1 MHYIMYTFL
10 MKNIT
15 LSAQDDLIDKA
26 RRIAASRNSSL
37 NVMFR
42 EWLVGLINS
51 SVQKSSEED
60 RLKDLWK
67 RTSYAKVGRKLSREE
82 MNER

>member
-1 MHYIMYTFL
+1 

-26 RRIAASRNSSL
+26 RRTAANRNSSL
-37 NVMFR
+37 NLMFR
-42 EWLVGLINS
+42 EWLEGLDNS
-51 SVQKSSEED
+51 QQQGNEED

-67 RTSYAKVGRKLSREE
+67 KTSYARVGKKLSREE

>member
-1 MHYIMYTFL
+1 MYTCYI

-26 RRIAASRNSSL
+26 RRIATTRNSSL
-37 NVMFR
+37 NIMFR
-42 EWLVGLINS
+42 EWLEGLNNS
-51 SVQKSSEED
+51 HAQNTEED
-60 RLKDLWK
+60 RLKDLWEK
-67 RTSYAKVGRKLSREE
+67 TNYARVGKKLSREE

>member
-1 MHYIMYTFL
+1 

-26 RRIAASRNSSL
+26 RRIAANRNSSL
-37 NVMFR
+37 NIMFR
-42 EWLVGLINS
+42 EWLEGLNNS
-51 SVQKSSEED
+51 ETHNVRED
-60 RLKDLWK
+60 RLKELWK
-67 RTSYAKVGRKLSREE
+67 KTNYARVGKRLSREE

>member
-1 MHYIMYTFL
+1 

-26 RRIAASRNSSL
+26 RRIAANRDISL

-42 EWLVGLINS
+42 EWLEELNNS
-51 SVQKSSEED
+51 QAQDITDED

-67 RTSYAKVGRKLSREE
+67 RTSYAKVGRKLSKEE

>member
-1 MHYIMYTFL
+1 MYTKNS

-26 RRIAASRNSSL
+26 RRIAANKNSSL
-37 NVMFR
+37 NIMFR
-42 EWLVGLINS
+42 EWLEELNNS
-51 SVQKSSEED
+51 QTSNSQED
-60 RLKDLWK
+60 KLKELWEK
-67 RTSYAKVGRKLSREE
+67 TNYVKVGKKLSREE

>member
-1 MHYIMYTFL
+1 

-26 RRIAASRNSSL
+26 RRIATSRNSSL

-42 EWLVGLINS
+42 EWLEGLSNS
-51 SVQKSSEED
+51 QTHNTQED

-67 RTSYAKVGRKLSREE
+67 RTNYARVGKKLSREE

>member
-1 MHYIMYTFL
+1 

-15 LSAQDDLIDKA
+15 LSAQDDLIEKA
-26 RRIAASRNSSL
+26 RRIAANRNSSL
-37 NVMFR
+37 NIMFR
-42 EWLVGLINS
+42 EWLEGLNNS
-51 SVQKSSEED
+51 QTQITEQD

-67 RTSYAKVGRKLSREE
+67 KTSYAKVGKKLTREQ

>member
-1 MHYIMYTFL
+1 

-26 RRIAASRNSSL
+26 RRIARNRNSSL
-37 NVMFR
+37 NIMFR
-42 EWLVGLINS
+42 EWLEGLNNNQAES
-51 SVQKSSEED
+51 TEEE

-67 RTSYAKVGRKLSREE
+67 KTSYARVGKKLSREE
-82 MNER
+82 MNEI

>member
-1 MHYIMYTFL
+1 

-26 RRIAASRNSSL
+26 RRIAANRDISL

-42 EWLVGLINS
+42 EWLEELNNS
-51 SVQKSSEED
+51 QAQDITDED